1 MAFWDKVK
9 DFIGIED
16 DYVEEDEY
24 GYEYDDY
31 DNDDTEKVEFS
42 ENIEKEEDN
51 TYQTKVEEKPY
62 RSTESRTNT
71 ADSRQSQR
79 PSSTDSRNVRSYG
92 SGNNMIVSIKEPLTF
107 EDSKTVIDD
116 IKDKKTVVLNLEM
129 LEMDKKTQIFYFVSG
144 GVYALNGSIQ
154 NVTKDI
160 YVLVPEGVEV
170 DGKIKETISDKSLYQ
185 I

>member
-1 MAFWDKVK
+1 MTFWEKVK

-16 DYVEEDEY
+16 DYYEDEEEY
-24 GYEYDDY
+24 LDEYEDDIQ
-31 DNDDTEKVEFS
+31 NESSFSTNENVEDQQTFN
-42 ENIEKEEDN
+42 ETLKEER
-51 TYQTKVEEKPY
+51 PL
-62 RSTESRTNT
+62 RSSAGIQSSRLSSRESRTT
-71 ADSRQSQR
+71 
-79 PSSTDSRNVRSYG
+79 TRSY
-92 SGNNMIVSIKEPLTF
+92 SSNSDMVVSIKEPLNY

-116 IKDKKTVVLNLEM
+116 VKSKKTVVLNLEM

-170 DGKIKETISDKSLYQ
+170 SNSIKETISEKSLYQ

>member
-16 DYVEEDEY
+16 DYYDEDFDDFEDEY
-24 GYEYDDY
+24 EADNIDYNLDQEDEYE
-31 DNDDTEKVEFS
+31 E
-42 ENIEKEEDN
+42 
-51 TYQTKVEEKPY
+51 VEEIYKEDKPL
-62 RSTESRTNT
+62 RSKQGFRESNEISQNKTN
-71 ADSRQSQR
+71 
-79 PSSTDSRNVRSYG
+79 RSYG
-92 SGNNMIVSIKEPLTF
+92 SNNNMVVSIKEPLTY
-107 EDSKTVIDD
+107 EDGKAVLDD
-116 IKDKKTVVLNLEM
+116 ILDKKTVVLNLEM

-144 GVYALNGSIQ
+144 GLYSLRGSIQ

-170 DGKIKETISDKSLYQ
+170 DNKIKETISNESLYQ

>member
-16 DYVEEDEY
+16 DYIEEDEY
-24 GYEYDDY
+24 GYEDDDY
-31 DNDDTEKVEFS
+31 EFSDTEKIDFN
-42 ENIEKEEDN
+42 ENIENDEET
-51 TYQTKVEEKPY
+51 TYQTKMEEKPY
-62 RSTESRTNT
+62 RSTETRTT
-71 ADSRQSQR
+71 QR
-79 PSSTDSRNVRSYG
+79 PSSTETRNVRSYG
-92 SGNNMIVSIKEPLTF
+92 SNNNMIVSIKEPLTY
-107 EDSKTVIDD
+107 EDSKSVIDD
-116 IKDKKTVVLNLEM
+116 IQDKKTVVLNLEM

-170 DGKIKETISDKSLYQ
+170 DSKIKDTISEKSLYQ